1 MYIQQID
8 TSDETCLEKY
18 EEFINQNRKIL
29 HNNHWILTQCR
40 VNIIDVF
47 ENFGKMNLEILR
59 IVADQGS
66 ELVKLFDILRLG
78 SLSLRGYILYYWRWV
93 LFYFINIIFILLH
106 LIYIIFIIFKLL
118 YFISKKNVDFT
129 LFFSVYR
136 SNVLNYEY
144 EAGKINE
151 LEFKDGRDTIYK

>member
-93 LFYFINIIFILLH
+93 LFYFINIIFH
-106 LIYIIFIIFKLL
+106 
-118 YFISKKNVDFT
+118 FT

>member
-1 MYIQQID
+1 M
-8 TSDETCLEKY
+8 EKY
-18 EEFINQNRKIL
+18 EEFIKQNRKIL

-78 SLSLRGYILYYWRWV
+78 SLSLRGYILFYWRWV
-93 LFYFINIIFILLH
+93 
-106 LIYIIFIIFKLL
+106 LL
-118 YFISKKNVDFT
+118 YFISKKHVDFT

>member
-1 MYIQQID
+1 M
-8 TSDETCLEKY
+8 EKY
-18 EEFINQNRKIL
+18 EEFIKQNRKIL

-93 LFYFINIIFILLH
+93 SF
-106 LIYIIFIIFKLL
+106 
-118 YFISKKNVDFT
+118 YFISKKHVDFT

>member
-1 MYIQQID
+1 M
-8 TSDETCLEKY
+8 EKY
-18 EEFINQNRKIL
+18 EEFIKQNRKIL

-93 LFYFINIIFILLH
+93 L
-106 LIYIIFIIFKLL
+106 L
-118 YFISKKNVDFT
+118 YFISKKHVDFT

>member
-1 MYIQQID
+1 M
-8 TSDETCLEKY
+8 EKY

-93 LFYFINIIFILLH
+93 LFYFINIIFH
-106 LIYIIFIIFKLL
+106 
-118 YFISKKNVDFT
+118 FT